1 MEIPSVPTL
10 VSSLNF
16 AIVLGGAGL
25 RVGVLLHPLKIRLEQ
40 IAAKPPTKVR
50 RAKS

>member
-1 MEIPSVPTL
+1 MEMPSVPTL

-16 AIVLGGAGL
+16 AIVLEDAGL
-25 RVGVLLHPLKIRLEQ
+25 VVGVLLHPLKIRLEQ
-40 IAAKPPTKVR
+40 ITAKLPTKVR

>member
-10 VSSLNF
+10 VSSLNLP
-16 AIVLGGAGL
+16 IVLGGAGL
-25 RVGVLLHPLKIRLEQ
+25 RVGALLHPLKIRPEQ

-50 RAKS
+50 RVKS

>member
-10 VSSLNF
+10 VSSLNL
-16 AIVLGGAGL
+16 AILLGGAGL

-40 IAAKPPTKVR
+40 TATKPPTKVR